1 MKSTSIYSRKPCLR
15 IFSEKPF
22 YPHGPNGLIKLYNYD
37 SKSNET
43 SKNYY
48 LYLK

>member
-1 MKSTSIYSRKPCLR
+1 MKSTSIFSRKPCLR
-15 IFSEKPF
+15 IFSGKTILSSRTEWT
-22 YPHGPNGLIKLYNYD
+22 IQYNYD
-37 SKSNET
+37 SKLNET